1 MMRLG
6 MKSYNMILAEK
17 QKKYKH
23 YHHVKLINMNILQAK
38 KYYLQ
43 IKSELNS
50 KLSFRESFSK
60 TYQNNWKSSEKEI
73 KAIEEHA
80 KQLAESKNALIRKW

>member
-1 MMRLG
+1 
-6 MKSYNMILAEK
+6 
-17 QKKYKH
+17 
-23 YHHVKLINMNILQAK
+23 MNILQAK

-73 KAIEEHA
+73 KPIEEHA